1 MSVAPAMSLK
11 RSGRIRRAR
20 GGWSRFSPVRR
31 AHLHVKQ
38 ALENADKGAR
48 LLFGQES
55 RDLPDF
61 FQITG
66 DAGFGRH
73 PLIRG
78 RQPNH
83 ELHHIVRTGV
93 IAALNYFRTKL
104 SAATPIVNL
113 VSKRY

>member
-61 FQITG
+61 FGPIATG
-66 DAGFGRH
+66 ERRRADR
-73 PLIRG
+73 
-78 RQPNH
+78 
-83 ELHHIVRTGV
+83 
-93 IAALNYFRTKL
+93 
-104 SAATPIVNL
+104 L
-113 VSKRY
+113 VVLRSS